1 MTGFTGKVKTG
12 EMVVPVRWWMPN
24 DNGGGSSMYRRVD
37 RIEYVK
43 PKSVRYSFKQSVLS
57 KYFKKTRAK
66 VTVMCL
72 KDHALRKVTPQDDHE
87 CDMCNKEKPRWT
99 CQGDCHYDL
108 CTECHEMM
116 GVQRSLLP
124 STRAEINNHMPNV
137 AVDPHE
143 EGKPPCLGDDCT
155 WHAEFKLEKAMNVQ
169 DIALELQVS
178 QSHLIE
184 HNYKEG
190 WNLTPAT
197 VFSKGT
203 TLWQPGGQKKQS
215 PSGDEDGDG
224 EDGDDEDGD
233 DEDGDDEDGDDKD
246 GYYDSDVVSC
256 ESDEGKE
263 EGEDGDEDGDESE
276 SEEEADEDGD
286 ESEEEEV
293 RPSVTLTRAMT
304 FQQAAEHFSV
314 DVETLLNENRFVS
327 NQKPGTMLVNGTV
340 LWTSDGVVPM
350 SEDDS
355 E

>member
-1 MTGFTGKVKTG
+1 MDVNESGADVDEGSNESGADVDEGSNDEGSNDEADRADEGSNEASADVCTTAPKEMTGFTGKVKMG
-12 EMVVPVRWWMPN
+12 ELVVPVRWWMPN

-66 VTVMCL
+66 VTVLCL
-72 KDHALRKVTPQDDHE
+72 KDHALRKVTPQGDHE

-99 CQGDCHYDL
+99 CQGGCHYDL

-169 DIALELQVS
+169 DIALEMRVS

-215 PSGDEDGDG
+215 HSGDEGGDEH
-224 EDGDDEDGD
+224 EDGDEDEGD

-246 GYYDSDVVSC
+246 GDDKDGYYVRQRRGLVRVRGGGGGAPQRDAHTSHDLPASRRTLRR
-256 ESDEGKE
+256 GR
-263 EGEDGDEDGDESE
+263 GDF
-276 SEEEADEDGD
+276 A
-286 ESEEEEV
+286 
-293 RPSVTLTRAMT
+293 
-304 FQQAAEHFSV
+304 
-314 DVETLLNENRFVS
+314 
-327 NQKPGTMLVNGTV
+327 K
-340 LWTSDGVVPM
+340 
-350 SEDDS
+350 
-355 E
+355 

>member
-1 MTGFTGKVKTG
+1 MATRRSTTSATTPSTATGRGSRASARQKAADTDGNESDRADDGSNDDTDEGSNDADSDSNEASADVCTTAPKEMTGFTGKVKTG

-215 PSGDEDGDG
+215 PSGDEDGD
-224 EDGDDEDGD
+224 
-233 DEDGDDEDGDDKD
+233 EDGDDK
-246 GYYDSDVVSC
+246 
-256 ESDEGKE
+256 E
-263 EGEDGDEDGDESE
+263 E
-276 SEEEADEDGD
+276 
-286 ESEEEEV
+286 
-293 RPSVTLTRAMT
+293 M
-304 FQQAAEHFSV
+304 
-314 DVETLLNENRFVS
+314 
-327 NQKPGTMLVNGTV
+327 
-340 LWTSDGVVPM
+340 
-350 SEDDS
+350 
-355 E
+355 